1 MKITKIKKHWGV
13 CIDASIDELLSTEI
27 DFLRDLAYESHF
39 LLFKG
44 LGRISDQDMFCLIS
58 RFGKPWTAKDY
69 EYSKELSYEVPL
81 YDGSTGALSKFS
93 NSKNIRLSGIAM
105 PWHADIPIWK
115 GIEFPWRCL
124 YNIRNDN
131 PEAGFTSWM
140 SLLLDHISPSQEE
153 LDYFSRIK
161 ILNQSW
167 HGHNGEEYINNFI
180 KTDPITGKDSLRAN
194 YFVSPKWG
202 DKAWI
207 KETYLDNKLAS
218 YYTSGDLVFF
228 IMADPL
234 LDLIMPELA
243 KMNLKRDSDAKN
255 LPELTQSIRN
265 ASGLINLIHQQQ
277 DQIYRQLNTVA
288 KKYSV
293 NIHCIGGTYNVN
305 TDISDKYTN
314 LSPTV
319 VSWIYLL
326 AGHYKE
332 HPGTHHPGFGI
343 TYTWGID
350 YIDLSTYTS
359 EFADQVRQEF
369 NLISDSTRI
378 MDELIFHPDGL
389 HPNRKGHKILYDH
402 LVNLLNL

>member
-93 NSKNIRLSGIAM
+93 NSKNIRLSGISM

-115 GIEFPWRCL
+115 GMEFPWRCL

-167 HGHNGEEYINNFI
+167 HGHTGEEYINNFI

-207 KETYLDNKLAS
+207 KETYLDNKLVDNLEILGKIYKNLS
-218 YYTSGDLVFF
+218 SREDLVYQHKWSQYDCIIYNNWSFLHNRT
-228 IMADPL
+228 ALEL
-234 LDLIMPELA
+234 LPNQDRVFVRSNISHLSNNEW
-243 KMNLKRDSDAKN
+243 DA
-255 LPELTQSIRN
+255 
-265 ASGLINLIHQQQ
+265 
-277 DQIYRQLNTVA
+277 
-288 KKYSV
+288 
-293 NIHCIGGTYNVN
+293 
-305 TDISDKYTN
+305 
-314 LSPTV
+314 
-319 VSWIYLL
+319 
-326 AGHYKE
+326 
-332 HPGTHHPGFGI
+332 F
-343 TYTWGID
+343 
-350 YIDLSTYTS
+350 
-359 EFADQVRQEF
+359 
-369 NLISDSTRI
+369 
-378 MDELIFHPDGL
+378 
-389 HPNRKGHKILYDH
+389 KIK
-402 LVNLLNL
+402 